1 MERLSQHTETP
12 RGLSANALR
21 LWGYFCVLLG
31 IAAKGIIQNGLLGL
45 ESMTNQQIFDVMNQS
60 EGAMVMVT
68 TSLALQLLESC
79 GVPIFAFLLVEGFQ
93 KTSSFKHYLIRV
105 GLVALVSE
113 IPYNLTF
120 HSRIIAMD
128 SRNPVFGL
136 VLGLLVLYFYH
147 YLREKSLRNT
157 LIKFC
162 VTVAAVLWC
171 EMLCIEHGTFTI
183 IMTAAI
189 WLMRGKPNFRTLVA
203 CGAAACGTII
213 SLFYLAAPF
222 SAITLHFYNGEKG
235 ETNRVFNLICYPLM
249 LLVAAIAVYYL

>member
-1 MERLSQHTETP
+1 
-12 RGLSANALR
+12 
-21 LWGYFCVLLG
+21 
-31 IAAKGIIQNGLLGL
+31 
-45 ESMTNQQIFDVMNQS
+45 
-60 EGAMVMVT
+60 
-68 TSLALQLLESC
+68 
-79 GVPIFAFLLVEGFQ
+79 
-93 KTSSFKHYLIRV
+93 
-105 GLVALVSE
+105 
-113 IPYNLTF
+113 
-120 HSRIIAMD
+120 MD

-203 CGAAACGTII
+203 CGAAAFGTII

-249 LLVAAIAVYYL
+249 LLIAGIAALYL

>member
-68 TSLALQLLESC
+68 ISLVLQLLESC

-147 YLREKSLRNT
+147 KNLL
-157 LIKFC
+157 LI
-162 VTVAAVLWC
+162 L
-171 EMLCIEHGTFTI
+171 
-183 IMTAAI
+183 
-189 WLMRGKPNFRTLVA
+189 PQ
-203 CGAAACGTII
+203 
-213 SLFYLAAPF
+213 
-222 SAITLHFYNGEKG
+222 
-235 ETNRVFNLICYPLM
+235 
-249 LLVAAIAVYYL
+249 